1 MVEGQGGG
9 EDVEAGVDVPGGDVD
24 VQATLD
30 IPIRDELGQ
39 ESDEVIQI
47 SLNDLPRIE
56 ELLGVLKA
64 ERADLKLW
72 LQFAVEYYRQEK
84 FKDFENILEEGCSPE
99 VERFYAEDKESR
111 IALLNAYAA
120 YKIDL
125 GRPKPGEVK
134 QRKREKG
141 KYLTE
146 ALDYLNRA
154 DRISNA
160 EDKTWVN
167 KGVLQTV
174 RGDLR
179 QAERDFSM
187 ALELN
192 PNNLLALLGIAS
204 VYFQAKKFRDAKE
217 QYKLAIR
224 WV

>member
-1 MVEGQGGG
+1 MGEGAEVSPYEAEG
-9 EDVEAGVDVPGGDVD
+9 EA
-24 VQATLD
+24 QASLD
-30 IPIRDELGQ
+30 IPIRDEVGR
-39 ESDEVIQI
+39 ESEEVIQI
-47 SLNDLPRIE
+47 FLDELPPVE

-72 LQFAVEYYRQEK
+72 LQFAVEYYRQAR
-84 FKDFENILEEGCSPE
+84 FKEFENLLEEGCSPE
-99 VERFYAEDKESR
+99 VERFYAEDKDTR

-125 GRPKPGEVK
+125 GRPKPGENK

-146 ALDYLNRA
+146 ALDFLNRA

-160 EDKTWVN
+160 DDKTWVN

-174 RGDLR
+174 RGELR

-224 WV
+224 